1 MIKNDK
7 VISNNVLKIL
17 VVNDVFPHIKNRT
30 TILFKNIVP
39 IIKKKLEIKVFWV
52 ITDDYGERIKVTDPD
67 YEISYL
73 SDYNNAREVLEKIKP
88 DLSYHLI
95 GNSIM
100 DYAFM
105 VAERFLKIS
114 NFGFADSDYVSLQS
128 NNEVIVPG
136 YFVSQTSRKKIFLE
150 NVRQFF
156 VVKNTGTE
164 NNIKASS
171 GKNYLKKWYFLIRT
185 LRSIQK
191 SRLEIILEVFELL
204 KLFYREPPV
213 NCNEKY
219 NCDLIFT
226 ENSISVDYLVKSG
239 LKRENFRVVGNPVFD
254 NVLEKRDQILSKDDK
269 KLNILFITANLE
281 SGQGKSN
288 FSKSKR
294 NKMIKEIITSLN
306 QFHKETSLVIKIH
319 PTAENYTEYKQLLEK
334 FENVCI
340 SQKDDIIDLISKS
353 DVIITPTTSTA
364 TFIALIMNKPIII
377 WNYFHVEQDF
387 LLGTDTVLECKNISE
402 LSNCLDSAR
411 SFRDKNAEK
420 INKLINE
427 FLTNSKCDGKSSQ
440 RIAGEILDFIK
451 RQNPHLC

>member
-7 VISNNVLKIL
+7 PIGNNVLKIL

-95 GNSIM
+95 GNSIV

-114 NFGFADSDYVSLQS
+114 NFGFDDRDYSQS
-128 NNEVIVPG
+128 NNEIIVPG

-164 NNIKASS
+164 NNIKASR

-219 NCDLIFT
+219 NCDLMFT
-226 ENSISVDYLVKSG
+226 ENSTSVDYLVKSG
-239 LKRENFRVVGNPVFD
+239 LKRENFRVVGNPVFY
-254 NVLEKRDQILSKDDK
+254 NAFKKRTQILSNDDK

-281 SGQGKSN
+281 GGQGKSN

-294 NKMIKEIITSLN
+294 NKMIKETITSLN

-319 PTAENYTEYKQLLEK
+319 PTAENYTEYNQLLEK
-334 FENVCI
+334 FENVQL
-340 SQKDDIIDLISKS
+340 SQKDDIIDLINKT
-353 DVIITPTTSTA
+353 DIIITPTTSTA
-364 TFIALIMNKPIII
+364 TIIALIMNKPIIV
-377 WNYFHVEQDF
+377 WNYFHVEDDI
-387 LLGTDTVLECKNISE
+387 LLRAGAVLECKNISE
-402 LSNCLDSAR
+402 LNNCLDSVE
-411 SFRDKNAEK
+411 SFRKKNAEK
-420 INKLINE
+420 INKLIE
-427 FLTNSKCDGKSSQ
+427 TTLSYGDSSQ
-440 RIAGEILDFIK
+440 IIANEILNLLK
-451 RQNPHLC
+451 SRKPHLF

>member
-7 VISNNVLKIL
+7 VIGNNVLKIL

-95 GNSIM
+95 GNSIV

-114 NFGFADSDYVSLQS
+114 NFGFDDRDYSQS
-128 NNEVIVPG
+128 NNEIIVPG

-164 NNIKASS
+164 NNIKASR

-219 NCDLIFT
+219 NCDLMFT
-226 ENSISVDYLVKSG
+226 ENSTSVDYLVKSG
-239 LKRENFRVVGNPVFD
+239 LKRENFRVVGNPVFY
-254 NVLEKRDQILSKDDK
+254 NAFKKRTQILSNDDK

-281 SGQGKSN
+281 GGQGKSN

-294 NKMIKEIITSLN
+294 NKMIKETITSLN
-306 QFHKETSLVIKIH
+306 QFHKETFLVIKIH

-334 FENVCI
+334 FENI
-340 SQKDDIIDLISKS
+340 HLSQKDDIIDLISKS
-353 DVIITPTTSTA
+353 DVIITPVTSTA
-364 TFIALIMNKPIII
+364 AIIALIMNKPIII
-377 WNYFHVEQDF
+377 WNYFHVEQDL
-387 LLGTDTVLECKNISE
+387 LLGTGTVLECKNISE
-402 LSNCLDSAR
+402 LSNCLDSAK
-411 SFRDKNAEK
+411 SFREKNAEK

-427 FLTNSKCDGKSSQ
+427 FLINSKWDGKSSQ
-440 RIAGEILDFIK
+440 RIAGEILDFVK
-451 RQNPHLC
+451 KQNPHLC

>member
-7 VISNNVLKIL
+7 VIGNNVLKIL

-73 SDYNNAREVLEKIKP
+73 SDYNNARELLEKIKP

-95 GNSIM
+95 GNSIV

-114 NFGFADSDYVSLQS
+114 NFGFADSDYVLLQS
-128 NNEVIVPG
+128 NNEATIVTE

-150 NVRQFF
+150 NARQFF

-164 NNIKASS
+164 NNIKASR

-226 ENSISVDYLVKSG
+226 ENSASVDYLVKSG

-254 NVLEKRDQILSKDDK
+254 NALEKRDRILSKDDK
-269 KLNILFITANLE
+269 KLNILFITSNLE

-294 NKMIKEIITSLN
+294 NKMIKETITSLN
-306 QFHKETSLVIKIH
+306 QFHKETFLVIKIH

-334 FENVCI
+334 FENI
-340 SQKDDIIDLISKS
+340 HLSQKDDIIDLINKS
-353 DVIITPTTSTA
+353 DVIITPVTSTA
-364 TFIALIMNKPIII
+364 AIIALIMNKPIII
-377 WNYFHVEQDF
+377 WNYFHIEQD
-387 LLGTDTVLECKNISE
+387 LLLRTDTALECKNISE
-402 LSNCLDSAR
+402 LNNCLDSAE
-411 SFRDKNAEK
+411 SFREKNAEK
-420 INKLINE
+420 INKLIEAN
-427 FLTNSKCDGKSSQ
+427 LSYGNPSQIITN
-440 RIAGEILDFIK
+440 EILNFLK
-451 RQNPHLC
+451 SRKPHLF